1 MVKTALITGATG
13 AIGKAIAQKTASFS
27 GWKVVLAA
35 RNEKKAEK
43 TVERIIRNTGNRNV
57 HFVIADLSREQEI
70 VKLAE
75 NWNGPLN
82 VLVNNAAVTPKRRE
96 ENSEGTELQWA
107 VNVLAYWRMIES
119 FTPVLSETAK
129 TEKKFSRIVNVASYW
144 AGGLDLSDVEFKKRP
159 YDNNS
164 AYRQSKQSDR
174 MLSFYFSK
182 LLNSKKINVNAC
194 HPGEVRSSLASNLG
208 FGGHE
213 SAEYGAD
220 TPVWLALSNDC
231 TELNGKWVEYRKI
244 TTDRFVDDWDYIEKF
259 TELIKNYTN

>member
-1 MVKTALITGATG
+1 MEKTALITGATG
-13 AIGKAIAQKTASFS
+13 AIGKAIAEKTASFS

-35 RNEKKAEK
+35 RNEKKAEQ
-43 TVERIIRNTGNRNV
+43 TVERIIKNTGNRNV
-57 HFVIADLSREQEI
+57 SFVIADLSSKQEI
-70 VKLAE
+70 EELAE

-82 VLVNNAAVTPKRRE
+82 VLVNNAAVTPRKRE
-96 ENSEGTELQWA
+96 ENAEGTELQWA

-119 FTPVLSETAK
+119 FAPVLSDTAK
-129 TEKKFSRIVNVASYW
+129 TYNEFSRIVNVASYW
-144 AGGLDLSDVEFKKRP
+144 AGGLDLSDVEFRKRP

-182 LLNSKKINVNAC
+182 QLNSGKINVNAC

-220 TPVWLALSNDC
+220 TPVWLAVSSEC
-231 TELNGKWVEYRKI
+231 AQLNGKWAEYRKI
-244 TTDRFVDDWDYIEKF
+244 TPDRFVDNWNYIEQLAG
-259 TELIKNYTN
+259 LIKKYNN